1 MKKINIS
8 VIGLGY
14 VGLPVAIELSKY
26 FHVTGYDVSKK
37 RVKTLSK
44 NYDYNEDIVF
54 NKKKLNIIF
63 TNNKQLISNSNIYII
78 TVPTPVNSLN
88 QPDFSYLKKANETV
102 GKYLKKRDIV
112 IYESTVFPG
121 YTDEMASRELEKHS
135 KLKFNVDFYCGYSP
149 ERINPGDKKR
159 TISKITKVV
168 SGSNNYALNTISSI
182 YKKAIKAGIFKA
194 KSIRVAEA
202 SKVIENCQR
211 DLNIAF
217 VNELSIIFEKMNID
231 INDVLDASW
240 TKWNFLRFEPGLVG
254 GHCIGVDPYYLTYKC
269 KKIGY
274 KPKLILAGR
283 KINNSIPKKIVEKIF
298 KIKKDIKKILIMGL
312 TFKENCK
319 DIRNSKVFEI
329 INILKEKKCKINIYD
344 PYIAKSSVPRIYQ
357 KLLITKI
364 PKNLYE
370 CIIIAVKHNDFKKIP
385 LKEIKK
391 YGDKDTILLDLK
403 NIYKNSKDKNLYK
416 I

>member
-26 FHVTGYDVSKK
+26 FPVTGYDVSKK
-37 RVKTLSK
+37 RIKSLNK
-44 NYDYNEDIVF
+44 NDDYNKDIVF
-54 NKKKLNIIF
+54 NKKKLNIFF
-63 TNNKQLISNSNIYII
+63 TNNEDLIAKSNIYII

-102 GKYLKKRDIV
+102 GKNLKIGDIV
-112 IYESTVFPG
+112 VYESTVFPG
-121 YTDEMASRELEKHS
+121 YTDEMASKELEKYS
-135 KLKFNVDFYCGYSP
+135 NLKFNKDFFCGYSP

-168 SGSNNYALNTISSI
+168 SGSNNYALNVISAL
-182 YKKAIKAGIFKA
+182 YKKAIRGGIFKA

-217 VNELSIIFEKMNID
+217 INELSIIFEKMNISL
-231 INDVLDASW
+231 NDVLNASW
-240 TKWNFLRFEPGLVG
+240 TKWNFLKFEPGLVG

-283 KINNSIPKKIVEKIF
+283 KINNIIPKKITEKIF
-298 KIKKDIKKILIMGL
+298 KIKKDIKNILIMGL

-319 DIRNSKVFEI
+319 DTRNSKIFDMI
-329 INILKEKKCKINIYD
+329 RILKKKNCRVNIYD
-344 PYIAKSSVPRIYQ
+344 PHVVKSNIPRIYQ
-357 KLLITKI
+357 RILIKKI
-364 PKNLYE
+364 PKKIYD
-370 CIIIAVKHNDFKKIP
+370 CIIVAVKHDDFKKIP
-385 LKEIKK
+385 LKKLKE
-391 YGDKDTILLDLK
+391 YGVKNSILLDLK

>member
-1 MKKINIS
+1 MKKYNIS

-26 FHVTGYDVSKK
+26 FNVIGYDVSKK
-37 RVKTLSK
+37 RVNSLNK
-44 NYDYNEDIVF
+44 NEDYNDDVTF

-63 TNNKQLISNSNIYII
+63 TNHKKLISNSTIYII

-88 QPDFSYLKKANETV
+88 QPDFSHLKTANETV
-102 GKYLKKRDIV
+102 GKYLKKGDIV

-121 YTDEMASRELEKHS
+121 YTNEVAAKELEKYS
-135 KLKFNVDFYCGYSP
+135 ELKFNKDFYCGYSP

-168 SGSNNYALNTISSI
+168 SGSNKHALNIISSI
-182 YKKAIKAGIFKA
+182 YNKAIKGGIFKA

-217 VNELSIIFEKMNID
+217 INELSIIFEKMNISL
-231 INDVLDASW
+231 NDVLKASW

-269 KKIGY
+269 EKIGY

-298 KIKKDIKKILIMGL
+298 KVKKD
-312 TFKENCK
+312 
-319 DIRNSKVFEI
+319 
-329 INILKEKKCKINIYD
+329 
-344 PYIAKSSVPRIYQ
+344 
-357 KLLITKI
+357 
-364 PKNLYE
+364 
-370 CIIIAVKHNDFKKIP
+370 VK
-385 LKEIKK
+385 
-391 YGDKDTILLDLK
+391 
-403 NIYKNSKDKNLYK
+403 KNSHYGNHV
-416 I
+416 

>member
-14 VGLPVAIELSKY
+14 VGLPVAIELSKH
-26 FHVTGYDVSKK
+26 FPVTGYDVSKK
-37 RVKTLSK
+37 RIELLNK
-44 NYDYNEDIVF
+44 NNDYNDDIEF
-54 NKKKLNIIF
+54 NKKNLNIIF
-63 TNNKQLISNSNIYII
+63 THDKELISKSTIYII

-88 QPDFSYLKKANETV
+88 KPDFSYLKKANETV
-102 GKYLKKRDIV
+102 GKNLKKGDIV
-112 IYESTVFPG
+112 VYESTVFPG
-121 YTDEMASRELEKHS
+121 YTNEIASKELEKFS
-135 KLKFNVDFYCGYSP
+135 KLKFNRDFYCGYSP

-168 SGSNNYALNTISSI
+168 SGSNNYALNVISSI
-182 YKKAIKAGIFKA
+182 YKKAIKGGIFKA

-217 VNELSIIFEKMNID
+217 INELSIIFGKMNISL
-231 INDVLDASW
+231 NDVLDASW

-269 KKIGY
+269 NKIGY
-274 KPKLILAGR
+274 KPRLILAGR
-283 KINNSIPKKIVEKIF
+283 RINNSIPKKISEKIF
-298 KIKKDIKKILIMGL
+298 KIKKNINKILIMGL

-319 DIRNSKVFEI
+319 DIRNSKVFDI
-329 INILKEKKCKINIYD
+329 IDILIKKNCNINIYD
-344 PYIAKSSVPRIYQ
+344 PHVLKSNVPKIYRRR
-357 KLLITKI
+357 LIKKI
-364 PKNLYE
+364 PRNKYD
-370 CIIIAVKHNDFKKIP
+370 CIIIAVKHDDFKKIP
-385 LKEIKK
+385 LKTIKK
-391 YGDKDTILLDLK
+391 YGVKNSLLLDLK
-403 NIYKNSKDKNLYK
+403 NIYKNSKDRNLYK